1 MQRSLPDDVFFKL
14 HLKVLHFILEQV
26 LKKEIVC
33 FFPERNCVLMQ
44 VKGGGRVSQLVLSE
58 VRLVCWKILSVNGAI
73 GPFF

>member
-1 MQRSLPDDVFFKL
+1 MQRSLPDEVFFQVN
-14 HLKVLHFILEQV
+14 LKVLHFILEQV

-33 FFPERNCVLMQ
+33 FFSRAQLCFNASQ
-44 VKGGGRVSQLVLSE
+44 GGGRVSQLVLSE